1 MCIVCRTNGLRKLGT
16 GSRPKRLVTSNG
28 SSSHVP
34 VARPTHCG
42 RGCFPPASETPGP
55 DEIALALSRCC
66 LLADERNEFSE
77 PLATR
82 ARALAVH
89 FVAVWSPGEAA
100 RAAIW
105 LFPPAVLLASLL
117 LLLELLAAATSSSLD
132 NSFANIS
139 LLRHAYATA
148 NTLEH
153 TMPGAQ
159 RMMFMRLL
167 ISE

>member
-1 MCIVCRTNGLRKLGT
+1 MR
-16 GSRPKRLVTSNG
+16 
-28 SSSHVP
+28 
-34 VARPTHCG
+34 
-42 RGCFPPASETPGP
+42 
-55 DEIALALSRCC
+55 
-66 LLADERNEFSE
+66 
-77 PLATR
+77 
-82 ARALAVH
+82 

-117 LLLELLAAATSSSLD
+117 LLLELLAIATSSSLD

-139 LLRHAYATA
+139 LLRHAHGTA

-159 RMMFMRLL
+159 RMMFIGLV
-167 ISE
+167 INE